1 MLHYKFA
8 FPSFIVEVELAHST
22 LGVSFIGT
30 DPPHQRH
37 GCGSLLLQRGLDRSK
52 SDSYPAYLEST
63 IDAGPLYERHRFKA
77 AETLW
82 MVLDGTG
89 KDGAAVVYE
98 EMFFIFRP
106 SAKARTA

>member
-1 MLHYKFA
+1 M
-8 FPSFIVEVELAHST
+8 AHST

-37 GCGSLLLQRGLDRSK
+37 GCGSLLLQRGLDRSN
-52 SDSYPAYLEST
+52 SDSFPAYLEST
-63 IDAGPLYERHRFKA
+63 IDAGPLYERSRFKA

-106 SAKARTA
+106 SVKACTA